1 MVIGQHARSV
11 PEALLCQET
20 PLAQTD
26 RILTTNKQKNTFF
39 VLFAKARISFY
50 YIGLVI

>member
-20 PLAQTD
+20 PLAHTD
-26 RILTTNKQKNTFF
+26 LTRLTTTMIEKVEKQLSVTS
-39 VLFAKARISFY
+39 VC
-50 YIGLVI
+50 IGLEV